1 MTPSQDSKEI
11 LERCKTIL
19 VIDWPSKDVPDT
31 LTLAGFNVVVKGGP
45 GLEDYFAHE
54 VKDGKLESRR
64 TGRPPEH
71 ADVVYSYRPLSELP
85 GIISLAKTLGA
96 KAIWTQSGL
105 SSAGVKD
112 LKGCWL
118 AEEDLASARD
128 MVESAGLKYISQ
140 PYIGQ
145 VVHEIRALR

>member
-96 KAIWTQSGL
+96 KAIWTQS
-105 SSAGVKD
+105 
-112 LKGCWL
+112 
-118 AEEDLASARD
+118 
-128 MVESAGLKYISQ
+128 
-140 PYIGQ
+140 
-145 VVHEIRALR
+145 

>member
-1 MTPSQDSKEI
+1 MTTSQDAKEI

-45 GLEDYFAHE
+45 GPEDYFAHE
-54 VKDGKLESRR
+54 VKDGKVESRR
-64 TGRPPEH
+64 TGRPPDQ
-71 ADVVYSYRPLSELP
+71 ADVIYSYRPLSELP
-85 GIISLAKTLGA
+85 EIISLAKTLGA
-96 KAIWTQSGL
+96 KAIWTQSAL

-118 AEEDLASARD
+118 AEENLASARD

-145 VVHEIRALR
+145 VVREMRESR